1 MDELQRPSPRNK
13 PVSLFVTCIVDALYP
28 RTGVAVVE
36 VLEHLGLD
44 LRFPQAQT
52 CCGQPGFNSGFH
64 DDARRVAR
72 QFLRAFADAE
82 VIVTP
87 SGSCAAML
95 RHYYPQLFADDPVW
109 HDRACQAASITW
121 EFSEFL
127 VDGLGICDL
136 GGRLKPTRVAFHDA
150 CHGLRGLGLQDQA
163 RALARHIE
171 GVTLQEL
178 EGAQQCCGFGG
189 LFAIKMADISNAML
203 QEKIHAITSTPADV
217 FLTSDC
223 SCLTHINGGLARQ
236 RQPQRLRHIADL
248 LAEGLRPENATA
260 MPAGSPDM
268 EAHS

>member
-95 RHYYPQLFADDPVW
+95 RHYYPQLFAADPVW
-109 HDRACQAASITW
+109 HERACQAASITW

-136 GGRLKPTRVAFHDA
+136 GARLAPTRAAFHDA

-163 RALARHIE
+163 RALARNIE

-217 FLTSDC
+217 FLTGDC

-260 MPAGSPDM
+260 LSAGAPDM

>member
-28 RTGVAVVE
+28 RSGVAVVE

-44 LRFPQAQT
+44 VRFPQAQT

-64 DDARRVAR
+64 DDARRVGR

-95 RHYYPQLFADDPVW
+95 RHYYPQLFADDPLW
-109 HDRACQAASITW
+109 QERALRAASITW

-127 VDGLGICDL
+127 VDGIGICDL
-136 GGRLKPTRVAFHDA
+136 GARLAPTRVAFHDA
-150 CHGLRGLGLQDQA
+150 CHGLRGLGLQGQA
-163 RALARHIE
+163 RALAGSIE

-178 EGAQQCCGFGG
+178 KGAQQCCGFGG

-203 QEKIHAITSTPADV
+203 QEKIQAITSTPADV
-217 FLTSDC
+217 FLTGDC

-236 RQPQRLRHIADL
+236 GKPQRLRYIADL
-248 LAEGLRPENATA
+248 LAEGLRHANVAVPAAATDLEET
-260 MPAGSPDM
+260 P
-268 EAHS
+268 